1 MPTPADKKKIV
12 KKRTKKFTRFQ
23 ADRFKRMNPAW
34 RKPRG
39 IDGRVR
45 RRFKGSTLMPKIGYG
60 SDKKTR
66 FRLKNG
72 FYKFV
77 VRCPA
82 DLEMLLM
89 HNEKYC
95 VEVAHNIGAKKRKEI
110 VERADQLRLHDRAEL
125 RRDTESSFDGRG
137 AMENLCLEGFEVAIV
152 VLMLHS
158 PTNELR
164 ELYKQQSR
172 GAGANAP
179 KPPLSAVTTTKSSYP
194 AYDAQASNAVLSKTQ
209 RPHEVVHVD
218 PSAKFLESSS
228 VLHRDFRRFDQKQM
242 SAPQR
247 LNQETNR
254 EKHFLSGSK
263 E

>member
-1 MPTPADKKKIV
+1 MWPLWALTLQKRCGACSLKEFFQQTVQCFLVLGLFVLWRVGSDSKVAMPTPADKRKIV

-45 RRFKGSTLMPKIGYG
+45 RRFKGSTLCPKIGYG

-66 FRLKNG
+66 YRMKNG

-95 VEVAHNIGAKKRKEI
+95 VEVAHNIGAKTRKMI
-110 VERADQLRLHDRAEL
+110 VERADQLRLHVPGLDDL
-125 RRDTESSFDGRG
+125 QG
-137 AMENLCLEGFEVAIV
+137 AAC
-152 VLMLHS
+152 
-158 PTNELR
+158 
-164 ELYKQQSR
+164 
-172 GAGANAP
+172 
-179 KPPLSAVTTTKSSYP
+179 
-194 AYDAQASNAVLSKTQ
+194 
-209 RPHEVVHVD
+209 
-218 PSAKFLESSS
+218 
-228 VLHRDFRRFDQKQM
+228 
-242 SAPQR
+242 
-247 LNQETNR
+247 
-254 EKHFLSGSK
+254 
-263 E
+263 

>member
-23 ADRFKRMNPAW
+23 ADHFKRMNPAW

-110 VERADQLRLHDRAEL
+110 VERADQLRLHGDTGKFINSEGVNEQGASTRENCCL
-125 RRDTESSFDGRG
+125 RHVTS
-137 AMENLCLEGFEVAIV
+137 
-152 VLMLHS
+152 
-158 PTNELR
+158 
-164 ELYKQQSR
+164 SR
-172 GAGANAP
+172 GSTCFNV
-179 KPPLSAVTTTKSSYP
+179 STII
-194 AYDAQASNAVLSKTQ
+194 
-209 RPHEVVHVD
+209 
-218 PSAKFLESSS
+218 F
-228 VLHRDFRRFDQKQM
+228 
-242 SAPQR
+242 
-247 LNQETNR
+247 
-254 EKHFLSGSK
+254 
-263 E
+263 